1 MDDGQKVLCGVVE
14 LFWENCRV
22 QSMLQ
27 LCDSE
32 SASALAVLL
41 EAVSIL
47 VDVACIFLFIWAW
60 LSAVPLVLFLTLSV
74 V

>member
-1 MDDGQKVLCGVVE
+1 MMDKKCGVE
-14 LFWENCRV
+14 LWSWKNWRI
-22 QSMLQ
+22 QSPLQ
-27 LCDSE
+27 LCNSE
-32 SASALAVLL
+32 SPLALAVLL